1 MITLLV
7 IIFIICMVV
16 MKIKDSPEQER
27 EHQARYLGED
37 FANKEYYRKK
47 AKQQIKEE
55 DRQEIKEHPGN
66 LFIAGKQGWTL
77 QTELKKE
84 QKNYKEKQMKK
95 KKITNKDR

>member
-1 MITLLV
+1 MITLLI

-16 MKIKDSPEQER
+16 MKIKDTPEQER
-27 EHQARYLGED
+27 EHQARYLGEN
-37 FANKEYYRKK
+37 FADKEYYRKK

-77 QTELKKE
+77 PDRIKE
-84 QKNYKEKQMKK
+84 RAEKLQKEAVEEEQN
-95 KKITNKDR
+95 NK

>member
-37 FANKEYYRKK
+37 FANKEYYRKE
-47 AKQQIKEE
+47 AKRQIKEE
-55 DRQEIKEHPGN
+55 DKQEAAERPFNMFIPMRQGYTLPDRVKERQYK
-66 LFIAGKQGWTL
+66 LAKL
-77 QTELKKE
+77 DELNKE
-84 QKNYKEKQMKK
+84 N
-95 KKITNKDR
+95 NK

>member
-37 FANKEYYRKK
+37 FANKEYYKTLAKK
-47 AKQQIKEE
+47 QIKQEDKDELRMANNSFKLAWQQGDTRKYRIKKRTAELMKEE
-55 DRQEIKEHPGN
+55 QN
-66 LFIAGKQGWTL
+66 
-77 QTELKKE
+77 KK
-84 QKNYKEKQMKK
+84 
-95 KKITNKDR
+95 